1 MLVPMPRPRPSP
13 RSSRGGKGQG
23 PVLPSEARTGGLEAE
38 EGELRAKFAIK
49 DAAMLFSCRKRRA
62 RLVEAKGIC
71 FEPGK
76 AVEES
81 VGHWMEDAR
90 GVGDHRREAVVLAF
104 KPLVVLGNLEVEDT
118 IESRG
123 VRDVAIGGSVH
134 GVHRDEVQH
143 QTLCSWAIGGV

>member
-71 FEPGK
+71 FEPGE

-81 VGHWMEDAR
+81 VGHTSYSEYNTM
-90 GVGDHRREAVVLAF
+90 
-104 KPLVVLGNLEVEDT
+104 
-118 IESRG
+118 
-123 VRDVAIGGSVH
+123 
-134 GVHRDEVQH
+134 
-143 QTLCSWAIGGV
+143 